1 MRQQGTGMK
10 RIANDTID
18 NGKFKFIIHTL
29 NNQTEALRIVS
40 KGEGFPNTWL
50 DVYASPGETVSI
62 IGSDKLLRTWN
73 IVSNIKEQQEE
84 NQYTN
89 VGFRNLTDQR
99 QRLQALSSDM
109 WKKIAILDSPKE
121 KIQMTDSIQNIL
133 YPQLDSLELLLSK
146 EEINL
151 MKNLPVTSI
160 WLDHLEALSRQSVY
174 LKGLPIS
181 EAQVL
186 YQQLTST
193 QRNSQIGKKIEACL
207 TPTKAK
213 IGDDM
218 PDTELS
224 NIDGNHHRLSDYK
237 GKYLLLDFWSRSCGH
252 CIESLPE
259 MEILSDMWKEKVTFI
274 GINIDDEKS
283 WKEFSQ
289 RKNIKWIDLND
300 PKGAFGL
307 YIRYKANG
315 TPFYVLVTPD
325 GKITDIWY
333 GYNKDSLSERLKQGT
348 RNKIRYVTVYRDK
361 NRPHVKKQE
370 NKHRFSCFSAFY
382 YRILLSLQP

>member
-1 MRQQGTGMK
+1 MARSFGSIKPSICLSK
-10 RIANDTID
+10 R
-18 NGKFKFIIHTL
+18 L
-29 NNQTEALRIVS
+29 SYLRSSSIVS
-40 KGEGFPNTWL
+40 ATNINT
-50 DVYASPGETVSI
+50 T
-62 IGSDKLLRTWN
+62 
-73 IVSNIKEQQEE
+73 
-84 NQYTN
+84 
-89 VGFRNLTDQR
+89 
-99 QRLQALSSDM
+99 
-109 WKKIAILDSPKE
+109 
-121 KIQMTDSIQNIL
+121 
-133 YPQLDSLELLLSK
+133 
-146 EEINL
+146 
-151 MKNLPVTSI
+151 
-160 WLDHLEALSRQSVY
+160 
-174 LKGLPIS
+174 
-181 EAQVL
+181 
-186 YQQLTST
+186 QLTN
-193 QRNSQIGKKIEACL
+193 RKKIEACL

-333 GYNKDSLSERLKQGT
+333 GYNKDSLSERLKQGI
-348 RNKIRYVTVYRDK
+348 K
-361 NRPHVKKQE
+361 
-370 NKHRFSCFSAFY
+370 
-382 YRILLSLQP
+382 

>member
-1 MRQQGTGMK
+1 MKTQFFTLFFTIICLSLQAQQPCIIEGNINEIPDGTVISLMRQQGTGMK

-89 VGFRNLTDQR
+89 EGFRNLTDQR

-333 GYNKDSLSERLKQGT
+333 GYNKDSLSERLKQGI
-348 RNKIRYVTVYRDK
+348 K
-361 NRPHVKKQE
+361 
-370 NKHRFSCFSAFY
+370 
-382 YRILLSLQP
+382 

>member
-1 MRQQGTGMK
+1 M
-10 RIANDTID
+10 
-18 NGKFKFIIHTL
+18 
-29 NNQTEALRIVS
+29 
-40 KGEGFPNTWL
+40 
-50 DVYASPGETVSI
+50 
-62 IGSDKLLRTWN
+62 
-73 IVSNIKEQQEE
+73 
-84 NQYTN
+84 
-89 VGFRNLTDQR
+89 TDQR

-109 WKKIAILDSPKE
+109 WKKIAISDSPKE

-174 LKGLPIS
+174 LKGFPIS

-193 QRNSQIGKKIEACL
+193 QRNSQIGKKIKACL

-333 GYNKDSLSERLKQGT
+333 GYNKDSLSERLKQGI
-348 RNKIRYVTVYRDK
+348 K
-361 NRPHVKKQE
+361 
-370 NKHRFSCFSAFY
+370 
-382 YRILLSLQP
+382 